1 MIMEEKMI
9 KLNGREFRWNGS
21 LTVKEILEINK
32 FVYPKIIVMINE
44 EFIPPE
50 DYENT
55 SIKDGDD
62 VKIIHLLAGG

>member
-1 MIMEEKMI
+1 MI
-9 KLNGREFRWNGS
+9 KLNGREFQWNGS

-32 FVYPKIIVMINE
+32 FLYPKIIVMVND

-50 DYENT
+50 EYETT
-55 SIKDGDD
+55 SINDGDD